1 MTTALWPA
9 LAVAVAGLA
18 LAQPAQANLALT
30 VSDSGG
36 VIAACNATDGGTGT
50 FSKGCA
56 NPNFSQIIVT
66 AVGAP
71 LLPAPG
77 LFATQISLTSGN
89 ARSADTLTIDV
100 AQTGLSLA
108 AGTVAV
114 NLTVG
119 GMGPSPV
126 TLTAL
131 GPGGGVLL
139 SQTFTTPGHVTSDA
153 IPIAAG
159 SGDNARFVL
168 QFSGPNQTVNALI
181 SLTGQ
186 STAGLSDAQQPG
198 SVLVFPKFVGG
209 DPGVANSQ
217 PPVTVDGI
225 PGIARTEIEIGA
237 VCPPLADFVEGTVS
251 CTPHQTVTVHGHW
264 VCPGFQGVNSQICRE
279 EDFTFTLTT
288 NGKVAFSAD
297 GNPINSNTP
306 SGIPAPPCPRGYLIA
321 WVVNPTTL
329 LPIKFDA
336 LIGTAII
343 RGPDLAGGPHAG
355 SSTAVSAY
363 PAITIQVAP
372 SDAALGSILTGP
384 PLQFDGASGHYA
396 AVTGTLVSDVTF
408 DRLSAG
414 TTGPAPAVLSET
426 YINLLT
432 LDVLSN
438 RPNNSTQVPLNFY
451 NESANTGGIF
461 GGGEHQISTSTSF
474 VCWQQVGLTTTV
486 MTFLGDGRPGQVTP
500 PINSV
505 LNQITQ
511 TTRKGIVIAGPA
523 TKIPEV
529 DSDPVTGVVSL
540 IGLIETNEGTMAN
553 MFQERKFNYLMGTD
567 GNPQAGTF
575 SP

>member
-1 MTTALWPA
+1 MKFITKCAAQLTPLVA
-9 LAVAVAGLA
+9 LATSA
-18 LAQPAQANLALT
+18 LA
-30 VSDSGG
+30 
-36 VIAACNATDGGTGT
+36 
-50 FSKGCA
+50 
-56 NPNFSQIIVT
+56 
-66 AVGAP
+66 
-71 LLPAPG
+71 
-77 LFATQISLTSGN
+77 
-89 ARSADTLTIDV
+89 
-100 AQTGLSLA
+100 
-108 AGTVAV
+108 
-114 NLTVG
+114 
-119 GMGPSPV
+119 
-126 TLTAL
+126 
-131 GPGGGVLL
+131 
-139 SQTFTTPGHVTSDA
+139 FTP
-153 IPIAAG
+153 
-159 SGDNARFVL
+159 
-168 QFSGPNQTVNALI
+168 
-181 SLTGQ
+181 
-186 STAGLSDAQQPG
+186 AGLSDSHQPG

-209 DPGVANSQ
+209 DPGVAGSQ
-217 PPVTVDGI
+217 PPVHVDGI
-225 PGIARTEIEIGA
+225 VGIARTEIEIGA
-237 VCPPLADFVEGTVS
+237 VCPPLAEFVEGAVS
-251 CTPHQTVTVHGHW
+251 CSPHQQVTVRAHW
-264 VCPGFQGVNSQICRE
+264 VCPGFQGVNSNICRE
-279 EDFTFTLTT
+279 EDFVFTLTT

-321 WVVNPTTL
+321 WVVSNTNTAQPV
-329 LPIKFDA
+329 KFDG

-343 RGPDLAGGPHAG
+343 RGVDLAT
-355 SSTAVSAY
+355 SMTSTAVSAY
-363 PAITIQVAP
+363 PAITIQ
-372 SDAALGSILTGP
+372 AADPAQPTYPATGSNIAGP
-384 PLQFDGASGHYA
+384 TLVFDGSPGHYA
-396 AVTGTLVSDVTF
+396 QVTGALVADVTF

-414 TTGPAPAVLSET
+414 TGPAPAVLGET
-426 YINLLT
+426 YINLVT
-432 LDVLSN
+432 LDVQSN
-438 RPNNSTQVPLNFY
+438 RPNNPTSVRLSFY